1 MNVKKHEAI
10 ALTTA
15 AVLIGLSYIASR
27 HIPDRFQAEHLRCAI
42 ELGANDLKT
51 GRLTGFNYFLL
62 EKFAADHGKTLD
74 IVVSRKGDSY
84 VDSLRNGA
92 IDLVVIPYSDA
103 IMNDDVQT
111 SIPIDSASLWLVPT
125 KEILDI
131 RILNKWIFKY
141 HHTAE
146 YKETRDLYLKI
157 YEPIRAARAGKKMH
171 KLSPYDD
178 IIREYADS
186 LGWDWKFLTAVI
198 FQESQFR
205 IDARSHRGAIGLM
218 QMTPYTAGKWCD
230 GDIVD
235 PRQNIKAGTQYLK
248 YLSGLYYRVASDR
261 NERMKFTIAAYNAG
275 PGRVRDIINFARSRG
290 VDVSHWDSV
299 AFVMPGMRDPN
310 LVAAAGTVELGT
322 FNGKE
327 TTTYV
332 SRVLELYE
340 AFNKLYREE

>member
-1 MNVKKHEAI
+1 MNLKKHEAI
-10 ALTTA
+10 AVITA
-15 AVLIGLSYIASR
+15 AILLALTYAASR
-27 HIPDRFQAEHLRCAI
+27 RTPNRFKADHLRCAI
-42 ELGANDLKT
+42 ELGTNDLRT

-62 EKFAADHGKTLD
+62 RKFAADHGKTLD
-74 IVVSRKGDSY
+74 IVLSRKGDNY
-84 VDSLRNGA
+84 VDSLKSDA
-92 IDLVVIPYSDA
+92 IDLVVIPYSEA
-103 IMNDDVQT
+103 IKNDGVQT
-111 SIPIDSASLWLVPT
+111 SIPIDSSSLWLVPT

-131 RILNKWIFKY
+131 RILNKWIYKY

-157 YEPIRAARAGKKMH
+157 YDPIRAARAGRKMH

-186 LGWDWKFLTAVI
+186 LNWDWKLLAAVI

-218 QMTPYTAGKWCD
+218 QMMPYTAEKWCD

-248 YLSGLYYRVASDR
+248 YLYGLYYRVTSER
-261 NERMKFTIAAYNAG
+261 NERLKYTMAAYNAG
-275 PGRVRDIINFARSRG
+275 PGRIRDIINFARSRG
-290 VDVSHWDSV
+290 VDVSHWSSV
-299 AFVMPGMRDPN
+299 ASVMPEMRDPD
-310 LVAAAGTVELGT
+310 LVTAIETVNMGT
-322 FNGKE
+322 FNGDE
-327 TTTYV
+327 TSNYV
-332 SRVLELYE
+332 RRIFELYE